1 MSPMIPIITTAKKM
15 DIEMPVIKPTDD
27 DLPFVSPSTFGLGR
41 K

>member
-15 DIEMPVIKPTDD
+15 DIEMPVIKPRDD
-27 DLPFVSPSTFGLGR
+27 ALPFVSLSTFGLGR